1 LHTGIDVNRVSKS
14 KLLSIAR
21 AANNIMRGLREL
33 LYSIVL
39 HFFKNINRKTKSRL
53 SVWYMKEET
62 SEHVRLLVKVFK
74 WVVLPAS
81 LFYVCAGFCV
91 LGENAIESILG
102 ATLVF
107 FYSSFL
113 PDLPSIY
120 ARKRGKKVTEDLR
133 WYTKYA
139 LLLFAPI
146 FILALS
152 SGMQLRWKTTDNFHN
167 LKSLMIYGAFLLL
180 GSFFAFVDFPISIGD
195 ITEILSPPLYGI
207 LGYLI
212 HLKVDKIW

>member
-1 LHTGIDVNRVSKS
+1 MSV
-14 KLLSIAR
+14 AR
-21 AANNIMRGLREL
+21 AINNITKGLREL
-33 LYSIVL
+33 LHSSVL
-39 HFFKNINRKTKSRL
+39 HFFRIMNRKTKSRL
-53 SVWYMKEET
+53 SVWYMREET

-81 LFYVCAGFCV
+81 LLYVCAGFW
-91 LGENAIESILG
+91 LFGENAIESVLG
-102 ATLVF
+102 ATLIF

-113 PDLPSIY
+113 PDLPSVY
-120 ARKRGKKVTEDLR
+120 ARKRGKKVAEVLC
-133 WYTKYA
+133 WYKKYA

-146 FILALS
+146 FILILS
-152 SGMQLRWKTTDNFHN
+152 SGTGMRLSWKTTENFHN
-167 LKSLMIYGAFLLL
+167 LRSLMIYGVFLLV

-195 ITEILSPPLYGI
+195 IGEILSPPLYGI